1 MAICR
6 LTSRNGN
13 EFKSFPELNDEIP
26 DNPSP
31 HSAIFDA
38 EIVCLD
44 GDGKPQFRDLA
55 TVLWVSRRNAP
66 FSSLAEVEEAE
77 DCRTG
82 CTVGAHPDY
91 A

>member
-44 GDGKPQFRDLA
+44 GDGKPQFLDLQREPELGS
-55 TVLWVSRRNAP
+55 TCPVRVPPLDCQ
-66 FSSLAEVEEAE
+66 SSAK
-77 DCRTG
+77 
-82 CTVGAHPDY
+82 
-91 A
+91 